1 MYQSEIYISSNTGHQ
16 SGRQM
21 RLGEH
26 RQTRLQIA
34 GPEKF
39 WQQNEPSKKFLI
51 SIHII
56 QNIKASFTIQGLR
69 DVYDT

>member
-1 MYQSEIYISSNTGHQ
+1 MYQSEIYISSGHQ
-16 SGRQM
+16 SGRHM

-26 RQTRLQIA
+26 RQRRLQIA

-39 WQQNEPSKKFLI
+39 WQQNEPSKHYFI

-56 QNIKASFTIQGLR
+56 QNIKASFTIHGLM
-69 DVYDT
+69 DVCDT